1 MARFKIPVN
10 HDKPVN
16 DAVLLGHDEIV
27 STLKRFLESDDMI
40 TPLSIAINGDWGS
53 GKTSVVNTL
62 AKQLPND
69 KFIKVFFEPWRY
81 ENSDPPLALIATILN
96 VLNKK
101 SVATIS
107 KNIVHLAANTFS
119 SKYLNQNIKDVADF
133 ITGKVKGVESFSK
146 ELEKVIKENQEG
158 NQKLLIMIDDLDR
171 CNVEN
176 TLLILSIMKLFLEI
190 EGCICIA
197 AVDFNRLQ
205 QAWKAKYQVTDK
217 DDKGKEYLEK
227 IFQIKVTLPKPTSD
241 QVREFVEKLVPDMP
255 DELLALF
262 AEIGPRNPRSI
273 KRILNLIK
281 FRTQM
286 LNSDFANE
294 SATLWTL
301 LENALTN
308 KNLILAY
315 NGLKKQSGSLGELII
330 NVENEDLD
338 RFVTM
343 LMGHISN
350 PAPNTTDKLRK
361 FLLLG
366 NKYVKKFNIV
376 NFHLD
381 GNFDTLSNLTN
392 EQVE

>member
-1 MARFKIPVN
+1 MTRFKIPIS
-10 HDKPVN
+10 HDKPIN

-27 STLKRFLESDDMI
+27 SALKRFLESDDMI

-62 AKQLPND
+62 AKQLPNER
-69 KFIKVFFEPWRY
+69 FIKVFFEPWRY
-81 ENSDPPLALIATILN
+81 ENSDPPLALISTILN
-96 VLNKK
+96 TLNKN
-101 SVATIS
+101 SMGTIS

-119 SKYLNQNIKDVADF
+119 SKYLNQDIKDVADF

-146 ELEKVIKENQEG
+146 ELEKVIKDNREG

-171 CNVEN
+171 CDVEN

-227 IFQIKVTLPKPTSD
+227 IFQIKVTLPKPTSN
-241 QVREFVEKLVPDMP
+241 QVKEFVEELMPDMP

-262 AEIGPRNPRSI
+262 AEIGPKNPRSI
-273 KRILNLIK
+273 KRIINLIK

-294 SATLWTL
+294 SSSMWSL
-301 LENALTN
+301 LENAITN

-315 NGLKKQSGSLGELII
+315 NGLKRTGESLGQFII
-330 NVENEDLD
+330 NVDDGNID
-338 RFVTM
+338 RYAT
-343 LMGHISN
+343 LMTNYISN
-350 PAPNTTDKLRK
+350 PEPNTIDKLRK

-366 NKYVKKFNIV
+366 NRYVKKFNIINV
-376 NFHLD
+376 NLD
-381 GNFDTLSNLTN
+381 TNFDTLSNLTN